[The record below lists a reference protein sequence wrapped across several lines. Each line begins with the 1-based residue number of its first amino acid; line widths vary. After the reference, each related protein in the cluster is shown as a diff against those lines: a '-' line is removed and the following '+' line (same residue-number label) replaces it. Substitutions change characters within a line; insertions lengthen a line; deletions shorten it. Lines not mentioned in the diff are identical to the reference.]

1 MQKTHGSECPGWTP
15 VNRMLILVS
24 MNAPLPS
31 PITDLSTDLAALPPA
46 LAAHLRGIAAA
57 PAPFGG
63 FPGLRL
69 LPADSALPPERAATL
84 VALLARNYAAAIEN
98 RAAVAG
104 RLTALRA
111 ELARRGLAGLII
123 PLTDEFHGEYLPL
136 RAQRLTWLT
145 GFTGSAGLCIVLPE
159 RAALWSDGRYTLQLR
174 QQVDAG
180 LFDLL
185 HITDQPPADWLRSAL
200 KPGHKLAYDAWLHTE
215 DALKRFAATA
225 TAVGA
230 DLVAVQDGNPL
241 DAVWADQPPP
251 PLAPVV
257 PQPQTYAGQA
267 SAQKRGAIAA
277 NLRQQ
282 AVDAVLL
289 TLPESICWLLNIRGG
304 DVKHTPFA
312 LAMAVLHQDATLDLF
327 VDARKLAPETLAHL
341 GPDIRIQP
349 PEALDAALDALGA
362 AKHCVQADP
371 ATAGAYPLQR
381 LEQAGA
387 RLKRA
392 DDPCLLPK
400 ACKNAVELDGIR
412 AAHLRDGVAMCRFLA
427 WLARDA
433 QDGAVDELVAQDKLE
448 ACRRL
453 DNSLRDLSFTS
464 ISGAGP
470 NGAVVH
476 YRATP
481 ETNRKL
487 EPGNLYLI
495 DSGGQYPDGT
505 TDITRTIAIGTPT
518 AEMRAAFTR
527 VLKGHIAIAR
537 AKFPD
542 GTAGQQLDALA
553 RYALWQAGLDYDHGT
568 GHGVG
573 AYLSVHEGPH
583 RIAKG
588 GSMVALKPG
597 MIVSN
602 EPGYYKTGAFGIRIE
617 NLVAV
622 RLEIERA
629 ENGKAWYGF
638 ETLTRAPIDRALIEP
653 ALLNPEE
660 IDWLNA
666 YHAQVQAD
674 IAPRLDDD
682 TRDWLATATAP
693 L

>member
-1 MQKTHGSECPGWTP
+1 
-15 VNRMLILVS
+15 
-24 MNAPLPS
+24 MNAPLP
-31 PITDLSTDLAALPPA
+31 DLAALPAA

-57 PAPFGG
+57 PAPLGR
-63 FPGLRL
+63 FPGLSL
-69 LPADSALPPERAATL
+69 LPHDSSLAPGQAELL
-84 VALLARNYAAAIEN
+84 VARLAERYQAAIEN
-98 RAAVAG
+98 RAAVAE
-104 RLTALRA
+104 RLAALRA
-111 ELARRGLAGLII
+111 ELAQRGLQGLII

-159 RAALWSDGRYTLQLR
+159 RAGLWSDGRYTLQLR
-174 QQVDAG
+174 QQVDAT
-180 LFDLL
+180 LFELL
-185 HITDQPPADWLRSAL
+185 HITDQPPTEWLKTAL
-200 KPGHKLAYDAWLHTE
+200 KPGDKLGYDAWLHTE
-215 DALKRFAATA
+215 DALRRFAAVA
-225 TAVGA
+225 QAA
-230 DLVAVQDGNPL
+230 KAEAVAVEGNPI
-241 DAVWADQPPP
+241 DAVWSDQPPP

-257 PQPQTYAGQA
+257 PHGMAHAGRA
-267 SAQKRGAIAA
+267 SSEKRAEIAA
-277 NLRQQ
+277 RLAQDGI
-282 AVDAVLL
+282 DAVLI
-289 TLPESICWLLNIRGG
+289 TLPESIAWLLNIRGG

-312 LAMAVLHQDATLDLF
+312 LSMALLRRDASLDLF
-327 VDARKLAPETLAHL
+327 IDTRKLAPETPAHL
-341 GPDIRIQP
+341 GPDVRLHAP
-349 PEALDAALDALGA
+349 DALAAALDALGK
-362 AKHCVQADP
+362 AKQTVQVDP
-371 ATAGAYPLQR
+371 ATAGAWPIRR
-381 LEQAGA
+381 LEAAGA
-387 RLKRA
+387 VLKRA

-412 AAHLRDGVAMCRFLA
+412 NAHLRDGAAVSRFLA
-427 WLARDA
+427 WLAREA
-433 QDGAVDELVAQDKLE
+433 PKGGIDELQAQAQLE

-476 YRATP
+476 YRATE

-487 EPGNLYLI
+487 ETGNLYLI

-518 AEMRAAFTR
+518 QEMREAFTR

-537 AKFPD
+537 ARFPD

-583 RIAKG
+583 RISKAG
-588 GSMVALKPG
+588 TPVPLKPG

-622 RLEIERA
+622 RQEVEKA
-629 ENGKAWYGF
+629 ENGKAWHGF
-638 ETLTRAPIDRALIEP
+638 ETLTKAPIDRNLIET
-653 ALLNPEE
+653 ALLTREE
-660 IDWLNA
+660 IDWVNA
-666 YHAQVQAD
+666 YHAEVRRD
-674 IAPRLDDD
+674 IGPRVDDD
-682 TRDWLATATAP
+682 TRRWLESATAAV
-693 L
+693 